1 MVLDITV
8 LLITSLSM
16 TAFLFKLLSL
26 IIVVY

>member
-16 TAFLFKLLSL
+16 TAFFFKLLSL